1 MVRSRIRNI
10 VLGFAG
16 AACLVVAASLPAIA
30 DHTGGAELT
39 DLGSTGSDSC
49 YVGGLLSGIPA
60 TLFTPHYAIRDHS
73 GSRHLVCYFTTESSY
88 DPSSDSGGYDW
99 SWTAPRR
106 LTTFRGADATCVEPG
121 GSADGYTEAAQSV
134 PRFVEYKTSL
144 VMYCSWP
151 LSDLAFP

>member
-1 MVRSRIRNI
+1 MVRSRFRNI
-10 VLGFAG
+10 ALG
-16 AACLVVAASLPAIA
+16 VAASALLIVAVAVPASA

-39 DLGSTGSDSC
+39 DLGSAGSDSC
-49 YVGGLLSGIPA
+49 YVGGLLSGIPT
-60 TLFTPHYAIRDHS
+60 TLFTPYYSIRDHG
-73 GSRHLVCYFTTESSY
+73 GSRHLVCYFTTASSY
-88 DPSSDSGGYDW
+88 TPSSDEGGYDW

-106 LTTFRGADATCVEPG
+106 LTTFLGGDATCVEPG

-151 LSDLAFP
+151 LADLAFP